1 MKKLTFLF
9 AVMLLASSCT
19 CLMSQI
25 PPQMI
30 YAGEGCA
37 APLPNY
43 VTLVAVSDNCQIKS
57 VTQTPSAGFML
68 NSDTQTT
75 TVKIRATDAFDNW
88 TEVSFQVTLID
99 TVKPVI
105 TWEGEAIAA
114 ANWEIINSI
123 YDQADRMLA
132 QQEAYFDQTFDWS
145 TIPEDLRSLDQYN
158 KKMMLTWTSP
168 AHAITGYG
176 SRVFTFVDNE
186 DIFIIR

>member
-99 TVKPVI
+99 TVKPV
-105 TWEGEAIAA
+105 GE
-114 ANWEIINSI
+114 
-123 YDQADRMLA
+123 YVKADKQIL
-132 QQEAYFDQTFDWS
+132 Q
-145 TIPEDLRSLDQYN
+145 
-158 KKMMLTWTSP
+158 
-168 AHAITGYG
+168 YG
-176 SRVFTFVDNE
+176 SP
-186 DIFIIR
+186 